1 MKNDKVLVLGATGF
15 LGSYFQEVLGN
26 LGIGHTSGITNPTG
40 RESDQYISSKLETK
54 RDIERLLDSVNVSK
68 VINCIALSD
77 IDQCEQNP
85 LAASWLN
92 TELPLALS
100 KKCKSIGA
108 QFIHISTDAV
118 FSGEEQLAKETSEP
132 KPKSVYGLTKY
143 QGEIAVC
150 KEDSSSLICR
160 VNFVGWNPR
169 GKSLFN
175 FFYTNLKAN
184 TAVTGFQDI
193 FFTPMYAAD
202 TVAAILDLAFRG
214 QSGLFHIAGS
224 ERISKFEFG
233 RLVAERMNM
242 DQSLIRGGSFQDSQ
256 FAATRTP
263 DLSLSNVKIKSLGIE
278 IPTLANGIERLVKEV
293 ESKNA

>member
-1 MKNDKVLVLGATGF
+1 MKNDNVLILGSTGF
-15 LGSYFQEVLGN
+15 LGGYFQKALGN
-26 LGIGHTSGITNPTG
+26 LGIWHTSEITNPTG
-40 RESDQYISSKLETK
+40 KFSNQYISSKLETK
-54 RDIERLLDSVNVSK
+54 RDVERLLDSVSTFK

-77 IDQCEQNP
+77 IDKCEKNP
-85 LAASWLN
+85 LAANWLN
-92 TELPLALS
+92 TELPRLLS
-100 KKCKSIGA
+100 EKCKSIGA

-118 FSGEEQLAKETSEP
+118 FSGEEPLTEEIREP

-143 QGEIAVC
+143 QGEIAVL
-150 KEDSSSLICR
+150 KEYPNSIICR

-184 TAVTGFQDI
+184 RAVTGFQDI

-202 TVAAILDLAFRG
+202 TVNSILELANIG
-214 QSGLFHIAGS
+214 ESGLFHIVGS

-233 RLVAERMNM
+233 KLVAQRMNV
-242 DQSLIRGGSFQDSQ
+242 DHSLIREGSFQGSQ
-256 FAATRTP
+256 FATTRTS
-263 DLSLSNVKIKSLGIE
+263 DLSLSNAKIKSLGIE
-278 IPTLANGIERLVKEV
+278 IPTVASGIERLVKEA